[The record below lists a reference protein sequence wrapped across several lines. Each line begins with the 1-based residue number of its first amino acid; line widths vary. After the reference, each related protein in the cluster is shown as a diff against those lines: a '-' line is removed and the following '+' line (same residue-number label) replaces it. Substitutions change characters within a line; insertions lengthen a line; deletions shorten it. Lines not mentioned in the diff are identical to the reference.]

1 MEAALLHNT
10 CFTFFRCLFRFPE
23 ILDTRKII
31 AYTLAEVRTVMDQ
44 NPIKRFDISDSQ
56 AAVNFYE
63 ENGFVIVKNF
73 YPAEDL
79 YDFKIEVKNII
90 NAYLLKA
97 GIQEMDLTNDDILS
111 NGILALEEKD
121 HEYVAAIYDT
131 IFQSPSFFRIL
142 GNRNTESYIKDLLDI
157 DSSHALYGFTNR
169 CRIDPPKDNRRT
181 YGWHQ
186 EVFYTVPRGSY
197 IQTWA
202 PLIFDTTFENGTIEI
217 AVGSHKEKIAKQTWN
232 ESEDKATQILVDD
245 NVVKKYEQ
253 LVVEMEVGEIL
264 FFSGFLAH
272 RSGNNI
278 SQQVRYSLVG
288 MYHDVK
294 HKPFFTPKLGFT
306 FRKSS
311 PKEYF
316 DEVFNP

>member
-1 MEAALLHNT
+1 MS
-10 CFTFFRCLFRFPE
+10 
-23 ILDTRKII
+23 
-31 AYTLAEVRTVMDQ
+31 AYTLAQVRTEMKQ
-44 NPIKRFDISDSQ
+44 NPIKRFDIADSQ

-63 ENGFVIVKNF
+63 DNGFVIVKNF

-79 YDFKIEVKNII
+79 QDFKTEVKNII
-90 NAYLLKA
+90 NAHLIKA
-97 GIQEMDLTNDDILS
+97 GIQEMDSTNDDILS

-142 GNRNTESYIKDLLDI
+142 GNRTTESYIKELLHI
-157 DSSHALYGFTNR
+157 DSGHALYGFTNR

-202 PLIFDTTFENGTIEI
+202 PLIFDTTFENGTIEV

-232 ESEDKATQILVDD
+232 ESAGIATQILIDD
-245 NVVKKYEQ
+245 NVVNKYEQ
-253 LVVEMEVGEIL
+253 RVVEMKVGEIL

-316 DEVFNP
+316 DEVFNS

>member
-1 MEAALLHNT
+1 MEKQVKRFHITDLQAALK
-10 CFTFFRCLFRFPE
+10 FF
-23 ILDTRKII
+23 
-31 AYTLAEVRTVMDQ
+31 
-44 NPIKRFDISDSQ
+44 
-56 AAVNFYE
+56 E

-73 YPAEDL
+73 YSAEDL
-79 YDFKIEVKNII
+79 QDFKIEVKNII

-97 GIQEMDLTNDDILS
+97 GIQEMDSENDDILS

-142 GNRNTESYIKDLLDI
+142 GNRNTESYIKTLLKIDL
-157 DSSHALYGFTNR
+157 SHALYGFTNR
-169 CRIDPPKDNRRT
+169 CRIDPPNDNRRT

-202 PLIFDTTFENGTIEI
+202 PLIFDTTFENGTIEV
-217 AVGSHKEKIAKQTWN
+217 AVGSQKEKIANQTWN
-232 ESEDKATQILVDD
+232 ELEGKATQILVDD
-245 NVVKKYEQ
+245 NIVNKYEQ
-253 LVVEMEVGEIL
+253 QVVEMKVGEML

-272 RSGNNI
+272 RSGNNT

-294 HKPFFTPKLGFT
+294 HKPFITPKLGFT

-316 DEVFNP
+316 EEVFNL

>member
-1 MEAALLHNT
+1 M
-10 CFTFFRCLFRFPE
+10 RCLFCFPVT
-23 ILDTRKII
+23 LSTRKIY
-31 AYTLAEVRTVMDQ
+31 AYTLAQRKTAVEKT
-44 NPIKRFDISDSQ
+44 NIKRFDITESRT
-56 AAVNFYE
+56 AVNFYE

-73 YPAEDL
+73 YPTEDL
-79 YDFKIEVKNII
+79 QDFKLEVKNII
-90 NAYLLKA
+90 NAHLLKA
-97 GIQEMDLTNDDILS
+97 GFEEMDSSNDSILS
-111 NGILALEEKD
+111 IGILALEEKD
-121 HEYVAAIYDT
+121 HEYVAAVYDT

-142 GNRNTESYIKDLLDI
+142 GNRNTESYIKHLLHI

-186 EVFYTVPRGSY
+186 EVFYTIPKGSY

-202 PLIFDTTFENGTIEI
+202 PLIFDTTFENGTIEV
-217 AVGSHKEKIAKQTWN
+217 AVGSHNEKIANQTWN
-232 ESEDKATQILVDD
+232 ESEGKATQILVDD
-245 NVVKKYEQ
+245 NIVNKYEQ
-253 LVVEMEVGEIL
+253 RVVEMKVGEIL

-272 RSGNNI
+272 RSGNNV

-294 HKPFFTPKLGFT
+294 HKPFFTPKLGFE

-316 DEVFNP
+316 DEVFKERRHEEERRRK

>member
-1 MEAALLHNT
+1 VAMEKQVKRFHITDLQAALK
-10 CFTFFRCLFRFPE
+10 FF
-23 ILDTRKII
+23 
-31 AYTLAEVRTVMDQ
+31 
-44 NPIKRFDISDSQ
+44 
-56 AAVNFYE
+56 E

-73 YPAEDL
+73 YLAEDL
-79 YDFKIEVKNII
+79 QDFKIEVKSII

-97 GIQEMDLTNDDILS
+97 GIQEMDSENDDILS

-142 GNRNTESYIKDLLDI
+142 GNRNTESYIKTLLKIDL
-157 DSSHALYGFTNR
+157 SHALYGFTNR
-169 CRIDPPKDNRRT
+169 CRIDPPNDNRRT

-202 PLIFDTTFENGTIEI
+202 PLIFDTTFENGTIEV
-217 AVGSHKEKIAKQTWN
+217 AVGSQKEKIANQTWN
-232 ESEDKATQILVDD
+232 ELEGKATQILVDD
-245 NVVKKYEQ
+245 NIVNKYEQ
-253 LVVEMEVGEIL
+253 QVVEMKVGEML

-272 RSGNNI
+272 RSGNNT

-294 HKPFFTPKLGFT
+294 HKPFITPKLGFT
-306 FRKSS
+306 FRKTS
-311 PKEYF
+311 PKEF
-316 DEVFNP
+316 FEEVFNL

>member
-1 MEAALLHNT
+1 VAMEKQVKRFHITDLQAALK
-10 CFTFFRCLFRFPE
+10 FF
-23 ILDTRKII
+23 
-31 AYTLAEVRTVMDQ
+31 
-44 NPIKRFDISDSQ
+44 
-56 AAVNFYE
+56 E

-73 YPAEDL
+73 YSAEDL
-79 YDFKIEVKNII
+79 QDFKIEVKNII

-97 GIQEMDLTNDDILS
+97 GIQEMDSENDDILS

-142 GNRNTESYIKDLLDI
+142 GNRNTESYIKTLLKIDL
-157 DSSHALYGFTNR
+157 SHALYGFTNR
-169 CRIDPPKDNRRT
+169 CRIDPPNDNRRT

-202 PLIFDTTFENGTIEI
+202 PLIFDTTFENGTIEV
-217 AVGSHKEKIAKQTWN
+217 AVGSQKEKIANQTWN
-232 ESEDKATQILVDD
+232 ELEGKATQILVDD
-245 NVVKKYEQ
+245 NIVNKYEQ
-253 LVVEMEVGEIL
+253 QVVEMKVGEML

-272 RSGNNI
+272 RSGNNT

-294 HKPFFTPKLGFT
+294 HKPFITPKLGFT

-316 DEVFNP
+316 EEVFNL

>member
-1 MEAALLHNT
+1 
-10 CFTFFRCLFRFPE
+10 
-23 ILDTRKII
+23 
-31 AYTLAEVRTVMDQ
+31 MDQ

-79 YDFKIEVKNII
+79 QDFKTEVKNII
-90 NAYLLKA
+90 NAHLLKA
-97 GIQEMDLTNDDILS
+97 GIQEMDSTNDDILS

-202 PLIFDTTFENGTIEI
+202 PLIFVAEGEGGLIGRVTYDPE
-217 AVGSHKEKIAKQTWN
+217 
-232 ESEDKATQILVDD
+232 ESYVLCCRVI
-245 NVVKKYEQ
+245 
-253 LVVEMEVGEIL
+253 
-264 FFSGFLAH
+264 
-272 RSGNNI
+272 
-278 SQQVRYSLVG
+278 
-288 MYHDVK
+288 
-294 HKPFFTPKLGFT
+294 
-306 FRKSS
+306 
-311 PKEYF
+311 
-316 DEVFNP
+316 FNPSLKISTIRVSNKFLSYNFTIDPGMLP